1 MRLSDHTHSVR
12 CAADTARI
20 YVYMPRRKRDH
31 IAEGRIFTV
40 MPLIRTVMQSSALA
54 LLAIAVAA
62 TPLFAQTLDRR
73 VVDEAG
79 VMSDGQVAEAEADIG
94 TLEDAENVQ
103 LWVLFVDSTGGQPI
117 TEFADAVAAENG
129 LGGNDALLAVAVD
142 DRRDAMW
149 VGDLLDEASDEE
161 IDRILADD
169 VEPRLADGDWVA
181 AGR

>member
-1 MRLSDHTHSVR
+1 
-12 CAADTARI
+12 
-20 YVYMPRRKRDH
+20 
-31 IAEGRIFTV
+31 